1 MYMVKVYTKIYQ
13 LTDLCQSSKGHLFKN
28 ENVYNLIMSFLFR
41 RTKIRKFVKQLVYN
55 ADLTKIERLKKK
67 LEEHHSKPPSYF
79 GVGGKFTLMGS
90 ECKTSLNAALDLGE
104 NPPYYAC
111 MKKMHELCED
121 GQTPITKL
129 KLIVSISKE
138 IMIEITNFYKQLNK

>member
-13 LTDLCQSSKGHLFKN
+13 LADLCQSSKGHLFKN

-67 LEEHHSKPPSYF
+67 LEEHHSKPP
-79 GVGGKFTLMGS
+79 
-90 ECKTSLNAALDLGE
+90 
-104 NPPYYAC
+104 
-111 MKKMHELCED
+111 
-121 GQTPITKL
+121 
-129 KLIVSISKE
+129 
-138 IMIEITNFYKQLNK
+138 